1 MSYEKWFDAHS
12 CKHAEIME
20 RLKNLTD
27 DEVIEYF
34 RFENMQK
41 NEPYFCPLYAKNTK
55 CHDIEELNC
64 YLCACPNFRFD
75 DNGFEKIE
83 KRMLFSR
90 CNIDSKDG
98 TQYKSEEAIHQNC
111 VGCSVPHHESYI
123 KKNFS
128 KDWFKIMS
136 SVYS

>member
-1 MSYEKWFDAHS
+1 MSYEKWFDEHS

-20 RLKNLTD
+20 RLKNLTT

-75 DNGFEKIE
+75 DEGFKKIE
-83 KRMLFSR
+83 ERNLKSFCSIESKKGALFKT
-90 CNIDSKDG
+90 DD
-98 TQYKSEEAIHQNC
+98 AIHQD
-111 VGCSVPHHESYI
+111 CSSCDVPHKKKYI
-123 KKNFS
+123 KTVFS
-128 KDWFKIMS
+128 RDWKHMMKDVML
-136 SVYS
+136 